1 MARKNINIR
10 AGFDLLFFS
19 TESQKIQ
26 RELRK
31 QGKKMQS
38 IGRSMSMSLT
48 APIVALGGIATKT
61 FADFEQSMAKV
72 KAVSGAVGEEFNQL
86 NDLAKQLG
94 ISTRFSATQVSDLML
109 NYSKLGFSAGEIQK
123 ITKATLNLALATGED
138 LATSA
143 QVAGATLRGFGL
155 DASQMTMV
163 TDVMAKSFSSSALD
177 LNKFQVAMSSVAPVA
192 KSAGVTLQ
200 ETTSMLGI
208 LANNGIEA
216 STSGTALRNIFLDLA
231 KKGISFEDAMA
242 QINNA
247 VNANAAAYDL
257 FGKRGTTV
265 ATVLAKNQDAIAGLN
280 TELIDSAGA
289 ASEMA
294 DIMDDTLEGAMFK
307 LKSATEGLGISF
319 GKMLAPAV
327 GKAANFLSSL
337 AQKFANLSPQ
347 TKSLITKI
355 AAITAIIGPLIFLI
369 GSLTLA
375 VGSLGMSLKTLM
387 TSPVMLVTVGIAAL
401 VIHFTG
407 LMGVFDAVDE
417 KAKEVSKSTQMV
429 ADSMST
435 LDDRVAKEK
444 ETLQSLFFQLK
455 NTNHGTKERKDLI
468 DEINSKYGT
477 TLKNIKDEERFINQL
492 DSAYDDLVK
501 NMVQKVRLSLT
512 EESLK
517 DLVDFENKLKS
528 QLDNIKERMDIIP
541 KSKFGQVLD
550 DANTPLEFLG
560 RNQKKFNQLQKEY
573 LSIQKEIIKNQQ
585 EQKKLFPDE
594 TKTRTTTSGGGGGG
608 GVGATIDVIKE
619 KYKSLGDIF
628 DSLRT
633 KSNDFFRSFVS
644 DLNIVG
650 TGHSMMTQEF
660 GLLET
665 ITINQSSA
673 FDKISENIKQYG
685 QNLLESVGIMKMFSN
700 AELGIQTKLSEIQQ
714 FTQFLN
720 QELEKLVED
729 GFVLFGDFVGN
740 LIAAGDSEISAGQEF
755 GSGLLDIVGKFM
767 RKMGIAMIVFGVA
780 FDQFKESIKDMNP
793 YVAIAAGVAMVAAG
807 VAISR
812 FSKKGLDGGGGSG
825 GSSSPSGGG
834 MNGMVMKPITLETK
848 ISGRDLILVQNREKG
863 FTR

>member
-177 LNKFQVAMSSVAPVA
+177 LNKFQVAMSTVAPVA
-192 KSAGVTLQ
+192 RNAGVTLQ
-200 ETTSMLGI
+200 ETTSMLGV
-208 LANNGIEA
+208 LANNGVEA
-216 STSGTALRNIFLDLA
+216 STSGTALRNIFLELA
-231 KKGISFEDAMA
+231 KQGMSFDDAMA
-242 QINNA
+242 QINNST
-247 VNANAAAYDL
+247 NANSTALEL
-257 FGKRGTTV
+257 FGKRGAAV
-265 ATVLAKNQDAIAGLN
+265 ASILAKNQSEVAGLN

-327 GKAANFLSSL
+327 GKAAKFLANL

-401 VIHFTG
+401 VIHLTG
-407 LMGVFDAVDE
+407 LLDVFDSVDE
-417 KAKEVSKSTQMV
+417 KAKEVSKSTKMV
-429 ADSMST
+429 ADSMAT

-444 ETLQSLFFQLK
+444 EGLESLFFQLK
-455 NTNHGTKERKDLI
+455 NTNHGTKQRKDLI
-468 DEINSKYGT
+468 NEINSKYGT
-477 TLKNIKDEERFINQL
+477 TLKNIKDEKLFINQL

-501 NMVQKVRLSLT
+501 NMTKKVRLSLT

-560 RNQKKFNQLQKEY
+560 RNQKKFNQLSKEY
-573 LSIQKEIIKNQQ
+573 SSIQKEIIKNQQ

-594 TKTRTTTSGGGGGG
+594 TKTKTKTSDGGGG

-633 KSNDFFRSFVS
+633 KSNDFFKSFVS

-650 TGHSMMTQEF
+650 TGHSIMTQEF

-673 FDKISENIKQYG
+673 FDKIGKNIKQYG

-700 AELGIQTKLSEIQQ
+700 AELGIQTKISELQELVQ
-714 FTQFLN
+714 YLN
-720 QELEKLVED
+720 QEIEKLVED
-729 GFVLFGDFVGN
+729 SAVMLGEFLGDAMTGEADAQDFGR
-740 LIAAGDSEISAGQEF
+740 
-755 GSGLLDIVGKFM
+755 GLLNAVGKFLQQ
-767 RKMGIAMIVFGVA
+767 MGAAMIAFGIS
-780 FDQFKESIKDMNP
+780 FDSFTK
-793 YVAIAAGVAMVAAG
+793 AIALGPGGAALAIAGGIAMVAAG
-807 VAISR
+807 AAISNL
-812 FSKKGLDGGGGSG
+812 SKKGIDN
-825 GSSSPSGGG
+825 SSNTSPTSMSGGG
-834 MNGMVMKPITLETK
+834 MRGMVMQPISLETK